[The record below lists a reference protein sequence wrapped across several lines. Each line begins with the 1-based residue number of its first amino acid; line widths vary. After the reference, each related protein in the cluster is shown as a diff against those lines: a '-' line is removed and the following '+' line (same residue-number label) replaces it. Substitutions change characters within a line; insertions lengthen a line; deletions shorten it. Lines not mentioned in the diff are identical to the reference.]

1 MTTLIKVLLV
11 DDHALLRQ
19 SLSMVLSQ
27 NAAIHV
33 VAEAV
38 DGDQA
43 IDLAIRHQPH
53 VVVMDVDM
61 PGVAAFD
68 AATTIQA
75 RVPGA
80 KIVFLS
86 AFTHDRYIQSALR
99 CGAMAYLTKNE
110 PPEAVAAAIRAV
122 AVGRT
127 YFSASVQARLVI
139 DSDGVRLSEAAVHSR
154 LAQLSPR
161 EIEVLTYVA
170 KGLSKKEI
178 AALMHLSVKT
188 VENHASSM
196 MSKLGMHDRVE
207 LTRFAIREGLV
218 EP

>member
-27 NAAIHV
+27 NPAIHV

-43 IDLAIRHQPH
+43 IDLAIRHKPH

-122 AVGRT
+122 AVGQT

-161 EIEVLTYVA
+161 EIEALTYVA

-196 MSKLGMHDRVE
+196 MAKLEMHDRVE